1 MSRTTQARSAGSA
14 TLDSA
19 AVMPSTRVDPARTRQ
34 RLKVLFWQV
43 LLLVAS
49 VGAWEFGARHNY
61 VDPFFYSTPTA
72 VVQQFVEW
80 FTGSRIWWHIYV
92 TLKETFLGYAVGCG
106 LAIVF
111 GFALGYG
118 RTLALVLNPFIGM
131 FNGVPKVVLAP
142 LFILWFGI
150 STQSKVA
157 LAASIV
163 FFIVFYAV
171 YSGVRNVDVDLLER
185 ARVLGANDW
194 QIFTSVL
201 MPSTMTWIFS
211 SLRVSIG
218 LALGGAVVGE
228 YMAANEGI
236 GYLIATAS
244 ASFQSSIVMA
254 GIALL
259 MVITNAM
266 NYLLEVTEQKFEAWR
281 T

>member
-1 MSRTTQARSAGSA
+1 MSTPRESGSSAV
-14 TLDSA
+14 LDRA
-19 AVMPSTRVDPARTRQ
+19 AVAVGVRRSDPARTRL
-34 RLKVLFWQV
+34 RLKVLFWQI
-43 LLLVAS
+43 LLLVVT
-49 VGAWEFGARHNY
+49 VGAWEFGARHKY
-61 VDPFFYSTPTA
+61 IDPFFYSTPSA
-72 VVQQFVEW
+72 VARQFGEW
-80 FTGSRIWWHIYV
+80 FSGSQIWWHIYV
-92 TLKETFLGYAVGCG
+92 TLKETFLGYAVGAG
-106 LAIVF
+106 LAIAC

-118 RTLALVLNPFIGM
+118 RMLSLVLNPFVGM

-171 YSGVRNVDVDLLER
+171 YSGVRNVDTDLLER
-185 ARVLGANDW
+185 ARVLGASDW

-201 MPSTMTWIFS
+201 VPSTMTWIFS

-228 YMAANEGI
+228 YMAANEGL

-244 ASFQSSIVMA
+244 ASFQGTTVMA

-266 NYLLEVTEQKFEAWR
+266 NYLLEITEQRFEAWR